1 MGNIDSGLQDHEK
14 PCLVQAGQGFS
25 VLYKG
30 RFLYSKYAPEKTILH
45 LISSLKILQGTLL
58 VISSP
63 ALWHGLSELL
73 KKLPQDCFVLAV
85 EADKE
90 LYDFSR
96 QRLESLSKD
105 NPEINKSLVF
115 IPPEKLPYIVNIV
128 LGQEEDIPGGNVQ
141 GRSLPPIHTFRRAV
155 YLEFS
160 GGASLN
166 DAVYKRIA
174 FQVQSAIGSF
184 WKNRLT
190 LTRLGRLYTRNTFKN
205 LAMLPRSIDFSYF
218 LKKIK
223 KPVFIFGAGES
234 TVKALRNISKESL
247 KKCFLLCV
255 DAALPVLSAFS
266 IVPDAVVAVESQL
279 AIEKAYIGNAHLDSL
294 IFADLSSRPGVL
306 RHTKKGICFFASD
319 FTKTGFLDSLKS
331 MDFFPKSLPALGS
344 VGLTASYIA
353 LLLRKNESTPVF
365 ASGLDFDFSLGK
377 THAQNA
383 PAHIARLIKTNRL
396 LGIADYNAAFRNG
409 ASKIGNINGKDYYTD
424 ISLSG
429 YAESFKDTFSRAK
442 NFFSCSESGLD
453 IGLPFASTDQVN
465 EFLSKT
471 AAKDD
476 DISFKTTKGRS
487 GIIEYMNEEES
498 ALKEIKTLLSK
509 GRTQNETQQ
518 DFDKKLEALL
528 SCREYLFLHFP
539 DGYKYDIKNLSFLK
553 RVRSEID
560 FFLKDI
566 KSSLRLLQ
574 EEN

>member
-1 MGNIDSGLQDHEK
+1 MGNIDSGLQDHGK

-25 VLYKG
+25 VFYKG
-30 RFLYSKYAPEKTILH
+30 RFLYSKYAPQKTILQ
-45 LISSLKILQGTLL
+45 LISSLKILPGTLL

-63 ALWHGLSELL
+63 ALWHGLDELL

-96 QRLESLSKD
+96 QRLKSLAED
-105 NPEINKSLVF
+105 NPEINKSLIF

-128 LGQEEDIPGGNVQ
+128 LGQEEGIPGGNAQ
-141 GRSLPPIHTFRRAV
+141 GSPPPVYSFRRAV
-155 YLEFS
+155 YMEFS

-166 DAVYKRIA
+166 EAVYKRIA

-190 LTRLGRLYTRNTFKN
+190 LTRLGRLYTRNLFKN
-205 LAMLPRSIDFSYF
+205 LARLPRSIDFSCF
-218 LKKIK
+218 IKKIE

-234 TVKALRNISKESL
+234 AVNTLRIISKDSL
-247 KKCFLLCV
+247 KKCFVLCV
-255 DAALPVLSAFS
+255 DAALPVLSAFR
-266 IVPDAVVAVESQL
+266 IVPDAVIAVESQL
-279 AIEKAYIGNAHLDSL
+279 AIEKAYIGNAHLTPL
-294 IFADLSSRPGVL
+294 IFADLSSRPSVL
-306 RHTKKGICFFASD
+306 RHAEKGLCFFASD
-319 FTKTGFLDSLKS
+319 FTKAGFLDSLKS

-383 PAHIARLIKTNRL
+383 PAHIARLIKTSRL
-396 LGIADYNAAFRNG
+396 LDIADYNAAFRNG
-409 ASKIGNINGKDYYTD
+409 ANKIGKINGKDFYTD
-424 ISLSG
+424 ISLSA
-429 YAESFKDTFSRAK
+429 YAESFRDTFSRAR
-442 NFFSCSESGLD
+442 NFFNCSETGLD
-453 IGLPFASTDQVN
+453 IGLPFAGPEQVN
-465 EFLSKT
+465 ELLSKS
-471 AAKDD
+471 AAKDN
-476 DISFKTTKGRS
+476 DISFKTEKSRS
-487 GIIEYMNEEES
+487 GVIEYLSEEET

-518 DFDKKLEALL
+518 DFDKNLETLI

-539 DGYKYDIKNLSFLK
+539 DGYKCDIKNLSFLK

-566 KSSLRLLQ
+566 RISLRLLQ
-574 EEN
+574 EKS

>member
-30 RFLYSKYAPEKTILH
+30 RFLYSKYAPQKTILQ
-45 LISSLKILQGTLL
+45 LISSLKILPGTLL

-105 NPEINKSLVF
+105 NPEINKSLIF

-128 LGQEEDIPGGNVQ
+128 LGQEEGIPGGNAQ
-141 GRSLPPIHTFRRAV
+141 GRLPPVHSFRRAV

-166 DAVYKRIA
+166 EAVYKRIA

-190 LTRLGRLYTRNTFKN
+190 LTRLGRLYTRNTFRN
-205 LAMLPRSIDFSYF
+205 LAMLPHAIDFSCL
-218 LKKIK
+218 LKKIE

-234 TVKALRNISKESL
+234 AVKTLGNISKDSL
-247 KKCFLLCV
+247 KKCFVLCV

-279 AIEKAYIGNAHLDSL
+279 AIEKAYIGNARLDSL
-294 IFADLSSRPGVL
+294 IFADLSSRPSVL
-306 RHTKKGICFFASD
+306 RHTRKGIGFFASD
-319 FTKTGFLDSLKS
+319 FTKASFLDRLKRK
-331 MDFFPKSLPALGS
+331 DFFPKSLPALGS

-383 PAHIARLIKTNRL
+383 PAHIERLIKTTRL
-396 LGIADYNAAFRNG
+396 LGTADYNAAFKNG
-409 ASKIGNINGKDYYTD
+409 ANKIGNINGKDFYTD
-424 ISLSG
+424 ISLSA
-429 YAESFKDTFSRAK
+429 YSESFRDTFSRAR
-442 NFFSCSESGLD
+442 NFFNCSESGLD
-453 IGLPFASTDQVN
+453 IGLPFASAEQVN
-465 EFLSKT
+465 ELLSKAT
-471 AAKDD
+471 ATDD
-476 DISFKTTKGRS
+476 DISFRTVKSRS
-487 GIIEYMNEEES
+487 GIIEYLNDEKT
-498 ALKEIKTLLSK
+498 ALEEIKTLLSK
-509 GRTQNETQQ
+509 GKTQSETQQ
-518 DFDKKLEALL
+518 DFDKKLEALI
-528 SCREYLFLHFP
+528 SCREYMFLHFP
-539 DGYKYDIKNLSFLK
+539 DGYKCDVKNLSFLK

-566 KSSLRLLQ
+566 KTSLRLLQ
-574 EEN
+574 EES